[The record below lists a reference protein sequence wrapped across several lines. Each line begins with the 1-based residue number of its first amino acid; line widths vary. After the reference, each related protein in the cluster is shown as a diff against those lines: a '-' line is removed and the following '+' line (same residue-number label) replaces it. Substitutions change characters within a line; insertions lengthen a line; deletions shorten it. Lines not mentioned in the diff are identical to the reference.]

1 MMERIRRKIFPLCPS
16 SATSDLLVYL
26 IQESEKHRVQQP
38 SETSQPSNQDRGSP
52 WVRQGQRKL
61 GPDGCSRFRSW
72 HPLSRLHAALNLHV
86 NGLKITQLLCRNSG
100 LISLGGAEKLHP
112 RYWYEKL
119 NMQLRISDGILKSAR
134 TQSPSP
140 WLWPGQGQMYF
151 T

>member
-1 MMERIRRKIFPLCPS
+1 MMERIRRNLSPLPLFSHLWS
-16 SATSDLLVYL
+16 SCVSSS
-26 IQESEKHRVQQP
+26 QESEKYSVQQP
-38 SETSQPSNQDRGSP
+38 SETSQPSNQDRGNP
-52 WVRQGQRKL
+52 WLRQGQGRL
-61 GPDGCSRFRSW
+61 GPDVCPRFRSW

-86 NGLKITQLLCRNSG
+86 NGLKITQLLCRSSG
-100 LISLGGAEKLHP
+100 LIRLGGVEKLHP

-119 NMQLRISDGILKSAR
+119 NMPLRISDGILISAR